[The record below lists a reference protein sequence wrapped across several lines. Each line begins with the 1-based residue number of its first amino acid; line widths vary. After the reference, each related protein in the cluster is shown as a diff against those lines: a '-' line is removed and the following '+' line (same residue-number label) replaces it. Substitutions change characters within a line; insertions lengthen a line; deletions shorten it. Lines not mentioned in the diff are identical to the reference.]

1 MLIRKISLASTVV
14 VLVLTVGACNNV
26 VRLPDCGDCRPVEMS
41 MDQVFEVTVGTDRGL
56 SNDASLHDPTLLDP
70 GTMTVVSEEC
80 GVHHEPED
88 EFVDGIAE
96 YCAYQ
101 LEPTTPGE
109 TQVVVA
115 LVPADGDSPPVEYPY
130 TVIVT
135 E

>member
-1 MLIRKISLASTVV
+1 MRWLRTTLLTAVV
-14 VLVLTVGACNNV
+14 GLLFAGCGGNV
-26 VRLPDCGDCRPVEMS
+26 VHLPDCGDCRPVEMS

-70 GTMTVVSEEC
+70 GTMNVVSEEC
-80 GVHHEPED
+80 GVQHEPED

-96 YCAYQ
+96 YCTYR

-109 TQVVVA
+109 TQVVMG
-115 LVPADGDSPPVEYPY
+115 LVPADGSPPVEYPY
-130 TVIVT
+130 TVIIT